1 MKFIAVTGHTKR
13 IGKAIY
19 EAFPETTVVGL
30 SRSNRYDINNL
41 NGRTRII
48 HRVANCDVFINNAFH
63 GMAQMTL
70 LNKFWDLW
78 KYDET
83 KTIVNISS
91 LSKYPGLSGNEN
103 GYSALK
109 AALSHQA
116 FLLMFSNKE
125 RKCRM
130 INVNPGYVDTEMTA
144 HIDQNINM
152 LTPEECAGPIAYA
165 INQPQHIEIGELGI
179 WRPFC

>member
-1 MKFIAVTGHTKR
+1 MKIAITGHTKG
-13 IGKAIY
+13 IGKALY
-19 EAFPETTVVGL
+19 DNLSQQHEVEGY
-30 SRSNRYDINNL
+30 SRSNGFDISTNVD
-41 NGRTRII
+41 II
-48 HRVANCDVFINNAFH
+48 VRASKKSDVFINNAFH
-63 GMAQMTL
+63 GMAQMIL
-70 LNKFWDLW
+70 LNKFWELW
-78 KYDET
+78 KYDDT

-130 INVNPGYVDTEMTA
+130 INVNPGYVDTEMTT

-152 LTPEECAGPIAYA
+152 LTPEECAGPIVYA

-179 WRPFC
+179 WRPF